1 MGNKGYRKFLRSRGK
16 QFEID
21 EGKVKSDMRF
31 DGKWVLRTDMN
42 ELSAAEVALKYK
54 QLWMVEEMFRT
65 AKTLL
70 ETRPIY
76 HKCDETIRDHVFC
89 SFLALMLRK
98 ELQNRLEAA
107 GHQFEWQ
114 QVLADLESL
123 ESIEVEH
130 QGKRFLLRTEARGT
144 SGAVFRAVGVALP
157 PTVQQIK
164 EQQNPKQN
172 RPTPRMV
179 PLPDL
184 VLVTPCHHNRSKTLL

>member
-1 MGNKGYRKFLRSRGK
+1 
-16 QFEID
+16 
-21 EGKVKSDMRF
+21 
-31 DGKWVLRTDMN
+31 
-42 ELSAAEVALKYK
+42 
-54 QLWMVEEMFRT
+54 MFRT

-76 HKCDETIRDHVFC
+76 HKCDETIRGHVFC

-114 QVLADLESL
+114 QVLADLEVL

-144 SGAVFRAVGVALP
+144 SGAVFRAVRVALP

-164 EQQNPKQN
+164 E
-172 RPTPRMV
+172 
-179 PLPDL
+179 
-184 VLVTPCHHNRSKTLL
+184 

>member
-1 MGNKGYRKFLRSRGK
+1 
-16 QFEID
+16 
-21 EGKVKSDMRF
+21 
-31 DGKWVLRTDMN
+31 
-42 ELSAAEVALKYK
+42 
-54 QLWMVEEMFRT
+54 MFRT

-76 HKCDETIRDHVFC
+76 HKCDETIRGHVFC

-107 GHQFEWQ
+107 GHQFKWQ

-123 ESIEVEH
+123 ESIEVDH

-144 SGAVFRAVGVALP
+144 GGAVFRAVGVALL
-157 PTVQQIK
+157 PTIHKIK

-179 PLPDL
+179 SRPDP
-184 VLVTPCHHNRSKTLL
+184 VLVTPCHHNSSKTLL